1 MITPND
7 LIANCIEIQ
16 SDVCYCY
23 YDVEQDKRV
32 IISQSETLECE
43 INYIYCINNVL
54 YIEVSQPD

>member
-32 IISQSETLECE
+32 IISQSEALECE